1 MKSRK
6 GYDRVRGMEAD
17 KYIGENKGT
26 FFARVEGRFTPEEI
40 LRTKIAYM
48 IAKYGH
54 RWQERKEYLEGHK
67 VRYFE
72 HVRRVALILMDTP
85 EMDGIFCPEGVQI
98 ALLHDVLEDT
108 EDITAEILD
117 MIFGKEVLK
126 GVLAMTKRK
135 GQSTEAY
142 QRGLKRQGIGAW
154 IKLLDRL
161 DNMRHCRIEYVGE
174 EFMIKQKV
182 ETREKWLGWF
192 RELAGKKHVLYK
204 ELERLVQE

>member
-1 MKSRK
+1 M
-6 GYDRVRGMEAD
+6 
-17 KYIGENKGT
+17 
-26 FFARVEGRFTPEEI
+26 
-40 LRTKIAYM
+40 
-48 IAKYGH
+48 AKYGH

-142 QRGLKRQGIGAW
+142 QRELKRQGIGAW

-204 ELERLVQE
+204 ELERLVLGSCRLYTFWEVLCFVDTQEFIIV